1 MAIYL
6 TNCND
11 FPIKAKY
18 RVPILDSSSKKTNT
32 YASRV
37 QLFGRSNSNASSWGR
52 SSWVS
57 KQSIIDNASL
67 LLEGYLTIF
76 CVLTVSEHFGK
87 LFNNKEFSDVEI
99 ECEGEIFNCHMN
111 ILSTRS
117 DVFRCMFQADMAE
130 KRSNKVTIRDVDT
143 GVVREMLNFIY
154 TGCTNGDVFKEKSRE
169 LLAAAERFQLDVLKS
184 LCKDHLCSNL
194 QSNNAIENLVF
205 GDFHQASKL
214 RRMATN
220 LIAKN
225 VVKLVKTEKYQ
236 DLMKHHAS
244 LAAEI
249 PIALDED
256 KMIEE

>member
-6 TNCND
+6 TND
-11 FPIKAKY
+11 FPTKAKY
-18 RVPILDSSSKKTNT
+18 
-32 YASRV
+32 
-37 QLFGRSNSNASSWGR
+37 NAG
-52 SSWVS
+52 
-57 KQSIIDNASL
+57 L
-67 LLEGYLTIF
+67 LPEGHLTIF
-76 CVLTVSEHFGK
+76 CVLTFIDGAEKPDVEIENRKNARGLEQVSKHFGK

-130 KRSNKVTIRDVDT
+130 KRSNKVTIKDIDT
-143 GVVREMLNFIY
+143 DDVVREMLNFIY

-169 LLAAAERFQLDVLKS
+169 LLAAAERFQLDVLNS
-184 LCKDHLCSNL
+184 ICEDHIYSNL

-214 RRMATN
+214 RRMA
-220 LIAKN
+220 LQEIARN
-225 VVKLVKTEKYQ
+225 VVKLVKIEEYQ
-236 DLMKHHAS
+236 DLMKHHPS

-249 PIALDED
+249 PLALVEDE
-256 KMIEE
+256 MIKQ